1 MLRPVESREQ
11 SAMIRGI
18 RVAVSRSTLL
28 AKEGEMIGVSLLFI
42 MQIAGQ
48 ASSASDAASLVE
60 QLGSARYADRED
72 AARTLQVLGK
82 EAIPALVAGRSS
94 NDMEIRTRV

>member
-1 MLRPVESREQ
+1 
-11 SAMIRGI
+11 
-18 RVAVSRSTLL
+18 
-28 AKEGEMIGVSLLFI
+28 MIGVSLLLI

-82 EAIPALVAGRSS
+82 EAIPALVAGRVKRHG
-94 NDMEIRTRV
+94 NPNPR